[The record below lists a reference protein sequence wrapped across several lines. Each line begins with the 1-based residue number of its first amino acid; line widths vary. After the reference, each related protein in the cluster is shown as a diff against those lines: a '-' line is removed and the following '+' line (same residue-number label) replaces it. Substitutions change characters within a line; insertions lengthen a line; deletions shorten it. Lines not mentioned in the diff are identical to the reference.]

1 MKPAAVNWEER
12 CRTKYLTA
20 GATDGMSA
28 VGAGWRRLR
37 WGGSPSVFP
46 PEGQNIRA
54 VQQSELLEVECCLG
68 GQNERK
74 WAWSVNI

>member
-28 VGAGWRRLR
+28 TGWRRFR
-37 WGGSPSVFP
+37 WGGSPSAFP
-46 PEGQNIRA
+46 PEGQDIGT
-54 VQQSELLEVECCLG
+54 VQQSELLEV
-68 GQNERK
+68 
-74 WAWSVNI
+74 